1 MSDQQDQ
8 AINTLFNA
16 LFTPPELFDDEP
28 EVITEA
34 IDTILL
40 AKQTVKHAA
49 DTLDAI
55 IKRGPLFD
63 GDLPSKSQRDWLLEK
78 GLVSKAVV
86 KGEQGFQVA
95 NYLGW
100 DVARVIDLRV
110 DLASLD
116 KETLVEWV
124 NQQLDTPSY
133 VYPTHSI

>member
-1 MSDQQDQ
+1 M
-8 AINTLFNA
+8 
-16 LFTPPELFDDEP
+16 
-28 EVITEA
+28 
-34 IDTILL
+34 
-40 AKQTVKHAA
+40 
-49 DTLDAI
+49 
-55 IKRGPLFD
+55 
-63 GDLPSKSQRDWLLEK
+63 
-78 GLVSKAVV
+78 SKAVV

-100 DVARVIDLRV
+100 DVAKVIDLRV